1 MKMSKSLGN
10 TISPLD
16 LMRDYGADILR
27 LWALSVDF
35 TEDHRIGKEILAG
48 VADQYRKIRNTF
60 RYLLG
65 ALDGFEEGERI
76 AVEEMPELER
86 YMLALT
92 AELDARLRKA
102 VDDYDFNDYTRALSD
117 FCNNDLSAFFFDIRK
132 DSLYCDAPTDTKRRA
147 YRTVLDTLFHSLVR
161 WAAPVLVFTSEE
173 VWGTRYPDEGSVHLL
188 EWPLI
193 DTQWREDDELE
204 AKWAALRE
212 QRITVTEAIEP
223 LRRDKVIG
231 SSLEAE
237 VTVPSDADPELLAEL
252 FIVSSVRKGDA
263 LTVTKT
269 DKHKC
274 GRCWRLLP
282 EVVEDGGLCAR
293 CEDVVNG

>member
-65 ALDGFEEGERI
+65 ALDGFEESERI
-76 AVEEMPELER
+76 DVAEMPELER

-92 AELDARLRKA
+92 AELDARMHKA

>member
-48 VADQYRKIRNTF
+48 VGDQYRKLRNTF

-65 ALDGFEEGERI
+65 ALDGFGEEERLPV
-76 AVEEMPELER
+76 AQMPELER

-102 VDDYDFNDYTRALSD
+102 VNDYDFNDYTRALTD
-117 FCNNDLSAFFFDIRK
+117 FANNDLSAFYFDIRK
-132 DSLYCDAPTDTKRRA
+132 DCLYCDAPSNPKRRA
-147 YRTVLDTLFHSLVR
+147 YRTVLDTLFHALVR
-161 WAAPVLVFTSEE
+161 WAAPVLVFTTEE
-173 VWGTRYPDEGSVHLL
+173 VWGTRYPGAASVHLL

-193 DTQWREDDELE
+193 DTQWREDEDLE
-204 AKWAALRE
+204 ARWAELRKLRE
-212 QRITVTEAIEP
+212 SVTEAIEP
-223 LRRDKVIG
+223 LRRDKVLG

-237 VTVPSDADPELLAEL
+237 VTVPSDADPALLAEL
-252 FIVSSVRKGDA
+252 FIVSSVRRGDG
-263 LTVTKT
+263 LSVGKT
-269 DKHKC
+269 SFHKC

-282 EVVEDGGLCAR
+282 EVGEDGDLCAR